1 VVVVVTVV
9 AVTPDVVDF
18 DSGTVL
24 VMVVEIVVVTGLSS
38 LQPNQPGFR
47 HVVVVYR
54 EVIVVRDV
62 DADVVVTGSSHPNQP
77 GVLQVS
83 VLVRVVVDETV
94 LLCEEVLKV
103 VVDSVPLLSKN
114 DQLKQSEQ
122 STSVLHFG
130 TVSYL
135 SRTSWMTF
143 EIL

>member
-1 VVVVVTVV
+1 
-9 AVTPDVVDF
+9 
-18 DSGTVL
+18 
-24 VMVVEIVVVTGLSS
+24 
-38 LQPNQPGFR
+38 
-47 HVVVVYR
+47 VVVYR